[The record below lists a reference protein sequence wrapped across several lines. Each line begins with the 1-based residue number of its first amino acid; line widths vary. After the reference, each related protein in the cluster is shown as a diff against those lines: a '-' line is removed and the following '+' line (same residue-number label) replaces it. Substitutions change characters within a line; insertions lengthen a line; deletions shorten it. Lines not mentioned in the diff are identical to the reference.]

1 VADRPGSQFPHVPQR
16 ISGLIDLA
24 YNLWWSWNPAVKLV
38 FKQLNHQAWI
48 DSMHNPVRMLS
59 ELPEETLVSASKNP
73 LYLRHYDI
81 VMSRFRHELQQKK
94 SWFSENFEFDQHVS
108 IAYLSAEYG
117 LQHSLPIYAGGLG
130 FLSGDHL
137 KECSDLGLP
146 LVAIGFMYSE
156 GYLHQDI
163 DSNGWQENQTEVLN
177 REAAPVTRVMYDQNT
192 PMVARVPF
200 IDPPIYIGFWKVEV
214 GNIPLF
220 LLDTDIPEN
229 DPNNRQI
236 SNRLYTG
243 GLEERLKQ
251 EIVLGIGGIYILDM
265 LGIRPTV
272 IHLNEGHPAFALL
285 ERIRENVADGMNFKD
300 ASERVK
306 ETTVFTTHTPVA
318 AGHDRFPWQLM
329 DKYFSNYYSLLG
341 IDRNSFLQLGFAPQ
355 DPGGLFNMTAFA
367 LKMST
372 FRNGV
377 SKRHGEVARGM
388 WQGLWPGISGDQVP
402 ISHITN
408 GIHVPTWLDP
418 KMELLFNRCFSPS
431 CPSWLEHHD
440 NPLVWEMIDEISD
453 SELWS
458 VHMQLKRK
466 LVNRIREQKRRKWG
480 ETGTD
485 PVNVI
490 SGGILLDPYILT
502 IGFARRFST
511 YKRSDLIFWDIERL
525 KKIVNNPWR
534 PVQFIFA
541 GKAHPADD
549 DGKRIIQKIYRYA
562 HQPEFSGRIAFVE
575 DYGEQMAQY
584 LVHGVDVWLNNP
596 IAPME
601 ACGTS
606 GMKASLNGVL
616 HLSILD
622 GWWPEGYNGR
632 NGWAFNGATTGGSTD
647 QADALEIYDLI
658 EREVVPLYYSQSQ
671 DSVPGE
677 WVTMMKEAI
686 KSNGPRFSARR
697 MVKEYV
703 RRGYLPALKYATGKN
718 RVI

>member
-1 VADRPGSQFPHVPQR
+1 MPQR

-48 DSMHNPVRMLS
+48 DSIHNPVRMLS
-59 ELPEETLVSASKNP
+59 ELPEETLVAASKNP
-73 LYLRHYDI
+73 QYLRHYDI
-81 VMSRFRHELQQKK
+81 VMSRFRHELQQKEN
-94 SWFSENFEFDQHVS
+94 WFSENFPFERHIS

-163 DSNGWQENQTEVLN
+163 DSDGWQENKTEVLN
-177 REAAPVTRVMYDQNT
+177 REAAPVTRVMYDQDT
-192 PMVARVPF
+192 PLVAKVPF
-200 IDPPIYIGFWKVEV
+200 IDPPIFIGVWKVEV

-220 LLDTDIPEN
+220 LLDTDIKEN
-229 DPNNRQI
+229 DPNNREI

-243 GLEERLKQ
+243 DLEQRLKQ
-251 EIVLGIGGIYILDM
+251 EIVLGIGGSYVLDI
-265 LGIRPTV
+265 LGIRPT
-272 IHLNEGHPAFALL
+272 IMHLNEGHPAFALF
-285 ERIRENVADGMNFKD
+285 ERIRENVADGMNFEE
-300 ASERVK
+300 ASRRVK
-306 ETTVFTTHTPVA
+306 ETTVFTTHTPVP
-318 AGHDRFPWQLM
+318 AGHDMFPYSLM

-341 IDRNSFLQLGFAPQ
+341 IDRNAFLQLGFAPH
-355 DPGGLFNMTAFA
+355 DVGGLFNMTAFA
-367 LKMST
+367 LRMSS

-377 SKRHGEVARGM
+377 SKKHGEVACGM
-388 WQGLWPGISGDQVP
+388 WHDLWPEIPADAIP

-418 KMELLFNRCFSPS
+418 KMELMFNTHFSPL
-431 CPSWLEHHD
+431 CPSWIENHD
-440 NPLVWEMIDEISD
+440 NPLIWEMIDEIPD
-453 SELWS
+453 AELWTA
-458 VHMQLKRK
+458 HMQLKRK

-480 ETGTD
+480 SEGTD
-485 PVNVI
+485 PINVI
-490 SGGILLDPYILT
+490 SGGALLDPYTLT
-502 IGFARRFST
+502 LGFARRFST

-525 KKIVNNPWR
+525 KRIVNNSWR
-534 PVQFIFA
+534 PVQIIFA

-562 HQPEFSGRIAFVE
+562 HQQDFQGRIAFVE

-596 IAPME
+596 IPPME

-622 GWWPEGYNGR
+622 GWWPEGYNGK
-632 NGWAFNGATTGGSTD
+632 NGWAFSGSTTDSYRD
-647 QADALEIYDLI
+647 QADAEAIYDLL
-658 EREVVPLYYSQSQ
+658 EHEVVPLYYTQSD
-671 DSVPGE
+671 DSVPSQ
-677 WVTMMKEAI
+677 WVKMMKEAI

-703 RRGYLPALKYATGKN
+703 RRGYVPALKNATEKK
-718 RVI
+718 RVIV

>member
-1 VADRPGSQFPHVPQR
+1 
-16 ISGLIDLA
+16 
-24 YNLWWSWNPAVKLV
+24 
-38 FKQLNHQAWI
+38 
-48 DSMHNPVRMLS
+48 MLS

-163 DSNGWQENQTEVLN
+163 DSNGWQENKTEVLN

-220 LLDTDIPEN
+220 LLDTDIAEN

-243 GLEERLKQ
+243 DLEQRLKQ

-300 ASERVK
+300 ASEKVK

-318 AGHDRFPWQLM
+318 AGHDRFPWPLM

-377 SKRHGEVARGM
+377 SKKHGEVARGM

-453 SELWS
+453 AELWS

-480 ETGTD
+480 EAGTD

-632 NGWAFNGATTGGSTD
+632 NGWAFNGATSGGNTD

-703 RRGYLPALKYATGKN
+703 RKGYVPALKYATEKKPGDL
-718 RVI
+718 I